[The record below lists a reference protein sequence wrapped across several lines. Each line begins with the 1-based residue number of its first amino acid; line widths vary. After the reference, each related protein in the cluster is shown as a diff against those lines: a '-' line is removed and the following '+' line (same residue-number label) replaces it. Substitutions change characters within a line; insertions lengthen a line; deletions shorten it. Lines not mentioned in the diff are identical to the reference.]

1 MIVLGIDPGYALM
14 GWGVVESEGSRMRLV
29 AYGCIETRAGVPMQ
43 DRLRTLQLG
52 IRDLLSIYK
61 PDDVAFEELFFAR
74 NVTTALMVG
83 AARGAAIIA
92 AAEYTENLYEYTP
105 MQIKQAVTGYGKA
118 DKKQIQQMVKLLLKM
133 DEVPRCGG
141 RHRLRHHP
149 LPGRCRE
156 KAISNEVTGSTGGSA
171 CTRSLKAKSVKS

>member
-1 MIVLGIDPGYALM
+1 M

-133 DEVPRCGG
+133 DEVPR
-141 RHRLRHHP
+141 P
-149 LPGRCRE
+149 DDAAD
-156 KAISNEVTGSTGGSA
+156 AIACAITHCQTGM
-171 CTRSLKAKSVKS
+171 AKSQFLMK

>member
-14 GWGVVESEGSRMRLV
+14 GWGVVKSEGSRMQLV
-29 AYGCIETRAGVPMQ
+29 AYGCIETKAGVPMQ
-43 DRLRTLQLG
+43 NRLRTLQLG
-52 IRDLLSIYK
+52 VRDLLSIYK

-118 DKKQIQQMVKLLLKM
+118 DKKQIQQMVKLLLKL
-133 DEVPRCGG
+133 DEIPR
-141 RHRLRHHP
+141 P
-149 LPGRCRE
+149 DDAAD
-156 KAISNEVTGSTGGSA
+156 AIA
-171 CTRSLKAKSVKS
+171 CAITHCQAGVAKHQFLMK

>member
-14 GWGVVESEGSRMRLV
+14 GWGVVETQGSRMRLIN
-29 AYGCIETRAGVPMQ
+29 YGCVETKAGVPMPL
-43 DRLRTLQLG
+43 RLRTLQLG
-52 IRDLLSIYK
+52 VRDLLNIYK

-83 AARGAAIIA
+83 AARGAAIIS

-118 DKKQIQQMVKLLLKM
+118 DKKQIQQMVKLLLHL
-133 DEVPRCGG
+133 DEIPR
-141 RHRLRHHP
+141 P
-149 LPGRCRE
+149 DDAAD
-156 KAISNEVTGSTGGSA
+156 AIACAITHCQTGP
-171 CTRSLKAKSVKS
+171 AKDQFRMR